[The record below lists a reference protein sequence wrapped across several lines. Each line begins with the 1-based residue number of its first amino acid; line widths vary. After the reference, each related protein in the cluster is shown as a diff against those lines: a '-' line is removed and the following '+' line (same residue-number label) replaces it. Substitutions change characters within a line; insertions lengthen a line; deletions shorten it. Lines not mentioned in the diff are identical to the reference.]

1 LGKGDGLAGGQSRGG
16 SSRIGP
22 SQPGTPQHEVDL
34 VSPTWMTR
42 CETLHGMPQ
51 ARAAKNP
58 RATVSSPV
66 RDHILTLMRE
76 QLESIRMHESG
87 TRLGTDPE
95 ELHKMRTAVRRLRAI
110 LGAARD
116 MFDPEWL
123 DGLRGE
129 LDWLGK
135 ILGGL
140 RDLDVLR
147 DYLRT
152 ELASLKLTGRV
163 AGQAL
168 LDRLDA
174 ERGRARDRLLA
185 TLDSARYARL
195 LDRLGKAVRRPRS
208 VRANLSLRAIA
219 AGQFKK
225 LRKAVKTLPK
235 NPSDDDLHAVRI
247 KVKRARYAA
256 ELAQAQVGR
265 PAKRF
270 VARAKEM
277 QAILGEHQDAVVAEE
292 RLRTLL
298 GGAHSRPVGRLA
310 NKLVK
315 RQRDRREAAQMD
327 FFERWPK
334 LARRGQ
340 KAWK

>member
-1 LGKGDGLAGGQSRGG
+1 
-16 SSRIGP
+16 
-22 SQPGTPQHEVDL
+22 
-34 VSPTWMTR
+34 
-42 CETLHGMPQ
+42 MPQ

-58 RATVSSPV
+58 TAAVSSPV
-66 RDHILTLMRE
+66 RDRILMLMRD
-76 QLESIRMHESG
+76 QLEAIREHEPG

-123 DGLRGE
+123 DGLRRG

-135 ILGGL
+135 VLGGL

-147 DYLRT
+147 DYLRM
-152 ELASLKLTGRV
+152 ELASLKPAVRV

-168 LDRLDA
+168 LERLDA
-174 ERGRARDRLLA
+174 ERDRARDRILA
-185 TLDSARYARL
+185 TLDNARYARL
-195 LDRLGKAVRRPRS
+195 LHRLKKAVQRPRI
-208 VRANLSLRAIA
+208 VTADLSLRAVA

-247 KVKRARYAA
+247 KVKRSRYAA

-265 PAKRF
+265 RAKRF
-270 VARAKEM
+270 VARAKEV

-292 RLRTLL
+292 RLRTLVD
-298 GGAHSRPVGRLA
+298 GAHSRPVGRLA

-315 RQRDRREAAQMD
+315 RQQDRREAAQMD
-327 FFERWPK
+327 FFEQWPK
-334 LARRGQ
+334 LRRRGR